1 MAIEAF
7 KKIGYELIIVHKDEV
22 KQLKKELSLIMDIDN
37 ILAEAKEC
45 SDKKEYMIFYL
56 NLPFENSNNS
66 NCFYFRDK
74 NQ

>member
-37 ILAEAKEC
+37 ILTEAKER

-56 NLPFENSNNS
+56 
-66 NCFYFRDK
+66 DI
-74 NQ
+74 